1 MRWPPQSPWATS
13 GCERCTFIQRQRSP
27 RAREAAAA
35 GGPCQSCGRARV
47 GGTWGWRGLLV
58 ADRVP
63 PLPHLDF
70 RAGLPPPPRFA
81 SPPSSPFP
89 SPSHSFQ
96 VLSASPALSPLLP
109 SLFSS
114 PPSARLPS
122 LPPAPQPSGK
132 VKRKSFRR
140 IFVKSA
146 LIRGITSRIKG
157 GRDPLPFCED
167 NLSGVLKGPRETGH
181 FLDRIL
187 SLPLGAW
194 PLAGPRPLSTRRAS

>member
-13 GCERCTFIQRQRSP
+13 GCERCPFIQRQRSP

-35 GGPCQSCGRARV
+35 GVPCQSCGRARV
-47 GGTWGWRGLLV
+47 GGTWGWRVLLV

-63 PLPHLDF
+63 PLPHPDF
-70 RAGLPPPPRFA
+70 RAGLPPHPRFA

-114 PPSARLPS
+114 PPSFPPLPPLASLPS
-122 LPPAPQPSGK
+122 PQPRSRAVRLREKASGEF
-132 VKRKSFRR
+132 S
-140 IFVKSA
+140 
-146 LIRGITSRIKG
+146 
-157 GRDPLPFCED
+157 
-167 NLSGVLKGPRETGH
+167 LSQL
-181 FLDRIL
+181 
-187 SLPLGAW
+187 
-194 PLAGPRPLSTRRAS
+194 